1 VRKINPRKIG
11 LALLP
16 LLATLF
22 ISSALAETTD
32 ISVSASVSKYI
43 SVTFSYTSLNFGT
56 VNSPST
62 DNKPT
67 NFNQDDGELNVTVD
81 TNYDY
86 TVAIRGTDFSGPQTI
101 FGPQTIAIFNMK
113 AKVSNTLTD
122 IVNKVNPTTLSTS
135 DQTIFTKTVIQAG
148 IQDPEYHGYWLDI
161 PSTIYSGLYN
171 STITLTHSNA

>member
-22 ISSALAETTD
+22 ISSALAVTTD
-32 ISVSASVSKYI
+32 IPVSASVGKYI
-43 SVTFSYTSLNFGT
+43 SVTFSYTSLNFGN

-67 NFNQDDGELNVTVD
+67 NLNQDNGQLNVTVD

-86 TVAIRGTDFSGPQTI
+86 TVAIRGTNFSGPQTI
-101 FGPQTIAIFNMK
+101 AISNME

-122 IVNKVNPTTLSTS
+122 IVNKVSPTTLSTS
-135 DQTIFTKTVIQAG
+135 DQTIFTKTVTEAG

-161 PSTIYSGLYN
+161 PSNVFGGTYS